1 MVISKAARHVVR
13 VAAGALFPVSCIPQ
27 IPQWKPS
34 SRWFTSGPKTN
45 PGESPLV
52 LRLQLPDLSKAVD
65 LELKETVKPTL
76 EAPDGLNRLG
86 IPLPL
91 N

>member
-1 MVISKAARHVVR
+1 M
-13 VAAGALFPVSCIPQ
+13 
-27 IPQWKPS
+27 
-34 SRWFTSGPKTN
+34 
-45 PGESPLV
+45 

-76 EAPDGLNRLG
+76 EALDGLNRLG
-86 IPLPL
+86 IPLAL

>member
-1 MVISKAARHVVR
+1 MPTRIRRDVGGVRLNKKAETWRDRRISREEEKRLLDAALAMKH
-13 VAAGALFPVSCIPQ
+13 
-27 IPQWKPS
+27 
-34 SRWFTSGPKTN
+34 SRRI
-45 PGESPLV
+45 PLV

-76 EAPDGLNRLG
+76 EALDGLNRLG
-86 IPLPL
+86 IPLAL